1 MSCKPTTRSVL
12 ITAALTALITSL
24 VSDWGP
30 GVLVHLYQKVTQKP
44 IVIVEVIRGPEVI
57 PVPNVMFTA
66 EDVVSEVSSVYASTD
81 DRGLARLQL
90 PRTASM
96 IHIVARFHEDS
107 RSTNWTYKKIHEL
120 TKFPAHISLDIA
132 TDFHPNRVEDL
143 RSSVAVESLRIQYDQ
158 SALSSDREAVK
169 ARLEVDWLEG
179 TSRPSFRADTKDGVI
194 HLEELLKEV
203 GIELE
208 IVWSDELP
216 LNVAGP
222 DGRFSIDELR
232 TAMATYRNK
241 EREHIWNFY
250 FILGS
255 QSQPPGIMSLMF
267 DPRRRGAV
275 LFDMAGT
282 QSILFSAVHEIGHM
296 LNLPHPWQT
305 YGDTYSVMSYP
316 FHWGDRWS
324 FDDPDVYRFDEVG
337 RRHILRSPERYVKPG
352 GSEFLDYGIRQPWIT
367 AENPE

>member
-1 MSCKPTTRSVL
+1 MRSVL
-12 ITAALTALITSL
+12 ITAALTALITS
-24 VSDWGP
+24 VISDWVP
-30 GVLVHLYQKVTQKP
+30 NALVPLYHKVTQKP
-44 IVIVEVIRGPEVI
+44 IVIVDVIRGPELI

-66 EDVVSEVSSVYASTD
+66 EDVVSEGSSVYASTD
-81 DRGLARLQL
+81 DRGLARLRL

-107 RSTNWTYKKIHEL
+107 ESINWTYRKMLEL
-120 TKFPAHISLDIA
+120 TKFPAHLSLNIA
-132 TDFHPNRVEDL
+132 RDFHPNRAADL
-143 RSSVAVESLRIQYDQ
+143 QPSAAVESLRILYDQ
-158 SALSSDREAVK
+158 PTLSSDREAVK

-179 TSRPSFRADTKDGVI
+179 TSRRSFHADTEDGVV

-216 LNVAGP
+216 GTVAGP

-232 TAMATYRNK
+232 TAMARYRNE
-241 EREHIWNFY
+241 ERERLWNFY

-267 DPRRRGAV
+267 DPLRRGAV
-275 LFDMAGT
+275 LFDTAGS
-282 QSILFSAVHEIGHM
+282 QSILYSAVHEIGHM

-305 YGDTYSVMSYP
+305 YGDTLSVMSYP
-316 FHWGDRWS
+316 FRWGEGWS
-324 FDDPDVYRFDEVG
+324 FHDSDVYRFDEVG

-352 GSEFLDYGIRQPWIT
+352 GSEFLDYGIRQPWVT
-367 AENPE
+367 AGDP